1 MPTRLS
7 PCWLGPRFRASRRPF
22 VAPVPPAFGEV
33 APPAPS
39 LPAGLSSACAL
50 SSAKASQHL
59 PAHRRVS
66 RPRVPSGCWPPTGPD
81 FVILLAR
88 RQPRYGGAQ
97 GRHGPT
103 LAGPGE
109 RGNGG
114 GL

>member
-1 MPTRLS
+1 MPTRPS
-7 PCWLGPRFRASRRPF
+7 PCWLGQRFPASRQPF
-22 VAPVPPAFGEV
+22 VAPVPPTFGEV

-39 LPAGLSSACAL
+39 LPVGLSHAWAL
-50 SSAKASQHL
+50 SSAKASQHF

-66 RPRVPSGCWPPTGPD
+66 RPRVPSGCRPPIGPD

-88 RQPRYGGAQ
+88 RQPRHGGAQ
-97 GRHGPT
+97 GRHGPR